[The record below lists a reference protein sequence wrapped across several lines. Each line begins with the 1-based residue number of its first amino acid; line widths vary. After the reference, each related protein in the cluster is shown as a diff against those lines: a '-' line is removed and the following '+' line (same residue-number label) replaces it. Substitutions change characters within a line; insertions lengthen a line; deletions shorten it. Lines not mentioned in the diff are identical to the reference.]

1 MANTVIGASVEIE
14 FQSVGNMRKALKE
27 ANAELLAMQDQ
38 FGAASQQ
45 AISAARKVAD
55 LKDRIQDARETADL
69 FDPGKKFQAFV
80 TLGSQ
85 IAAGFSAVQGAMAL
99 VGSESEDVEKALLK
113 VQSAMALAQGL
124 SELKDFGKS
133 WQQLNVFIQSS
144 TILQKANAAATALT
158 TKTMK
163 LFGVA
168 VNSTSTSFRVLKTAI
183 ISTGIGALLVLLGEA
198 VSAVM
203 EWTSSTNNQ
212 AKAEEELK
220 KREEDL
226 KHSID
231 QTNDSIQRRN
241 EIQEYSTNL
250 AIATAKAQGKSIKE
264 IRDIE
269 KKAAL
274 EKRNLAQ
281 DDEAAA
287 QNRLDRLKEDLK
299 FGIQVSAEE
308 LKIAQTDLDAKKK
321 IRENAFQA
329 ERILEQNH
337 IAAVNEENKNA
348 NKKRQDEIDQN
359 NKIKKEKL
367 NAALE
372 LEKKIEEDFR
382 KSRLSERNKELF
394 EIEKTYQEQK
404 KILEAAGRSTVQ
416 LTEFYNQQR
425 AAINKKYDDI
435 NAKAA
440 EDYQNKVKELVLRKQ
455 GERVLS
461 EQEQARQAV
470 IDKYAKEREELANQ
484 YPNNLQLQ
492 ILLKQNEQAELDK
505 LDSDFEQKKRQQQ
518 QENARIRIESER
530 AMAAELIAVETELQ
544 NQKMNVV
551 NTGLDLLQQLAGKNE
566 KIANIFFAIQ
576 KAIEIGRIITSTASS
591 ISLIK
596 AQTAAIPVI
605 LPPGVPNPAYF
616 TALALNT
623 KRIISLK
630 LGAAA
635 NIAQIAAA
643 SIAKFKGGGQ
653 APSGGGGGE
662 VGAPPT
668 IAAAPIQPQLSPA
681 VQGQALNAEAINA
694 LGNTAIRAY
703 VTNSDLQNN
712 QQRNAYLERNARI
725 G

>member
-14 FQSVGNMRKALKE
+14 FQSVGNMRRALKE
-27 ANAELLAMQDQ
+27 ANQELLAMQEQ
-38 FGAASQQ
+38 FGATSQQ
-45 AISAARKVAD
+45 AIAAARKVAD
-55 LKDRIQDARETADL
+55 LKDRIEDARETADL

-99 VGSESEDVEKALLK
+99 VGNESEDVAKALLK

-133 WQQLNVFIQSS
+133 WQQLNIFIQSS

-158 TKTMK
+158 SKAMRM
-163 LFGVA
+163 FGVA
-168 VNSTSTSFRVLKTAI
+168 VNTTSTSFKVLKTAI
-183 ISTGIGALLVLLGEA
+183 VSTGIGALLILLGEA
-198 VSAVM
+198 VAAIM
-203 EWTSSTNNQ
+203 DMADSSEKAAEADEKLKKQEEKLAQAIKIKNEALEASVKGIDELAELTILK
-212 AKAEEELK
+212 AKAAGKSEQELV
-220 KREEDL
+220 
-226 KHSID
+226 
-231 QTNDSIQRRN
+231 NIQR
-241 EIQEYSTNL
+241 
-250 AIATAKAQGKSIKE
+250 K
-264 IRDIE
+264 
-269 KKAAL
+269 AL
-274 EKRNLAQ
+274 E
-281 DDEAAA
+281 D
-287 QNRLDRLKEDLK
+287 
-299 FGIQVSAEE
+299 
-308 LKIAQTDLDAKKK
+308 KIK
-321 IRENAFQA
+321 IREKDLENSSISEEGFFDKKERYGQA
-329 ERILEQNH
+329 LNELEKFNLNLQ
-337 IAAVNEENKNA
+337 IKANEEA
-348 NKKRQDEIDQN
+348 NKKREDNN
-359 NKIKKEKL
+359 NKYQQKRTEQL
-367 NAALE
+367 NKAIE
-372 LEKKIEEDFR
+372 LEKKIQDELL
-382 KSRLSERNKELF
+382 KSRLSERNQELL

-404 KILEAAGRSTVQ
+404 KVLEAAGRSTLQ
-416 LTEFYNQQR
+416 LTELYNQQR

-455 GERVLS
+455 GEQSLS

-470 IDKYAKEREELANQ
+470 IDKYTKEREELAKQ

-505 LDSDFEQKKRQQQ
+505 VDSDFEQKKRQKQE
-518 QENARIRIESER
+518 ENARIRIETEK
-530 AMAAELIAVETELQ
+530 AMAAELLAVETELQ
-544 NQKMNVV
+544 NQKINVV

-591 ISLIK
+591 IALIK
-596 AQTAAIPVI
+596 AQQAAIPVI

-623 KRIISLK
+623 KRILSLK

-668 IAAAPIQPQLSPA
+668 TAAAPMQPQLSPA
-681 VQGQALNAEAINA
+681 IQGQAINAQAINA